1 MVTDAI
7 NKMKQGKAGGPT
19 GVTIKMIKLGGR
31 ETVTVILELV
41 NQIIYE
47 KNIPENWKDSF
58 IVNCDKRKGYAT
70 DCGNY
75 RGLKLLEQ
83 VMKILEHVLES
94 RTQFVINNMQFCF
107 MPGRS
112 TTDVIYILRQMQEK
126 HLISKK
132 KITS

>member
-19 GVTIKMIKLGGR
+19 GVAIKMIKPGGR

-47 KNIPENWKDSF
+47 KNFPENWKHSF

-94 RTQFVINNMQFCF
+94 RTQFVMNNMQFGF
-107 MPGRS
+107 MPGRN
-112 TTDVIYILRQMQEK
+112 TTDVIYIL
-126 HLISKK
+126 
-132 KITS
+132 